1 MQLNITPDGIE
12 YRPYVEVRIPFHC
25 KNFFDRARVC
35 GDLGFYCDHKSIS
48 YRIRHH
54 NGGRSVL
61 VAEGTRDQV
70 DALLRYVGVGSP
82 VLESSPLYQPA
93 AA

>member
-25 KNFFDRARVC
+25 KNFMERMRVC
-35 GDLGFYCDHKSIS
+35 SDLGFYCDHKAIS

-54 NGGRSVL
+54 SAGRSVL
-61 VAEGTRDQV
+61 TAEGTKDQV
-70 DALLRYVGVGSP
+70 EALLRFVGASQVAIETSP
-82 VLESSPLYQPA
+82 MFQPA